1 MLQVEGSR
9 LLIVDD
15 EPRNTRLL
23 ADIFRA
29 RGHDVLALNDSNQV
43 IGAVARYE
51 PSLIILDVMMPGRSG
66 LDLARELKADENSKS
81 IPIILL
87 TALADRDSCVEGLE
101 TGAEDFVGKPF
112 NQRELCARVNN
123 LLKLKRLVDFQTHN
137 LRLLKEYDPTSG
149 LPRKDMF
156 IQFSRSLFKQLPRN
170 SLCIGICHVD
180 LDQALLGFDRETRN
194 KFEGQISRSVVERM
208 ASIFPPGILLGSFGF
223 GKFGFILE
231 ATEEESVAHIR
242 QLQNR
247 LTQPVV
253 IDQREVFLKLAI
265 GYVAPSEQKGD
276 WEVLLAQAE
285 MALMAAQRD
294 SGHFV
299 KAFVPEMDIA
309 NQERWWISQ
318 ALYPALR
325 NDEFEVY
332 YQPQINLS
340 DEKLVGFEA
349 LMRWRHPEK
358 GFISPAT
365 FIPLAEESGQIYDL
379 SLWMIDTVCQ
389 QVKSW
394 HEAGLN
400 PRTAINVSAVQ
411 LHREAFTEDLMG
423 RLGKYGLCPADFELE
438 LTEGS
443 LMDPKSG
450 SQLEQLQSQGF
461 DIAID
466 DFGTGY
472 SNLEYLK
479 RFPFNRLKIDRT
491 FIRHICDSNSDLAI
505 VQAILTIAKQM
516 GSKVIAEGVETTSQL
531 QKIRELGCD
540 EAQGFYYS
548 RPVSQRRA
556 TDILAVG
563 HC

>member
-1 MLQVEGSR
+1 MLRMEGCR

-23 ADIFRA
+23 ADIFQA
-29 RGHDVLALNDSNQV
+29 RGHDVLTLNDSNQV
-43 IGAVARYE
+43 IATVARYE

-66 LDLARELKADENSKS
+66 LDLARELKAHEEWKS

-101 TGAEDFVGKPF
+101 TGAEDYVGKPF

-149 LPRKDMF
+149 LPKREMF
-156 IQFSRSLFKQLPRN
+156 IQFSRTLFKQWPRDN
-170 SLCIGICHVD
+170 LCVGICHVD
-180 LDQALLGFDRETRN
+180 LDQALLGFDRETRDSY
-194 KFEGQISRSVVERM
+194 EGQVSRSVVERM

-223 GKFGFILE
+223 GKFGFVLE
-231 ATEEESVAHIR
+231 ANEEEATAHIR
-242 QLQNR
+242 QLQHR

-253 IDQREVFLKLAI
+253 IDQSELFLKLAI
-265 GYVAPSEQKGD
+265 GYVEPSKQKAD

-294 SGHFV
+294 PGHFV
-299 KAFVPEMDIA
+299 KAFSPEMDIV

-332 YQPQINLS
+332 YQPQVNLA
-340 DEKLVGFEA
+340 DERLVGFEA

-358 GFISPAT
+358 GFISPAR
-365 FIPLAEESGQIYDL
+365 FIPMAEESGQIYDL
-379 SLWMIDTVCQ
+379 SLWMIETVCR
-389 QVKSW
+389 QVVKW
-394 HEAGLN
+394 HQAGLK
-400 PRTAINVSAVQ
+400 PRTALNVSAVQ
-411 LHREAFTEDLMG
+411 LHRDDFTGNLMG
-423 RLGKYGLCPADFELE
+423 LLDAHGLRPADFELE

-472 SNLEYLK
+472 CNLEYLK

-491 FIRHICDSNSDLAI
+491 FIRHICDSSNDTAI
-505 VQAILTIAKQM
+505 VQAILTMAKQM

-548 RPVSQRRA
+548 RPVPQLRA
-556 TDILAVG
+556 TDILARG